1 MIVCTKRYSLF
12 EKKQEQYLFTDGQF
26 YRFNTSLALNIA
38 TPVELTLAPLL
49 DSENK
54 QFNKKNQVNEE
65 FYFVLILLYPRPQHI
80 KSHPS
85 GPLLSILHTRPVVPA
100 KFIFRMLLPSK
111 HVADT
116 FLSSVCRPLPPADS
130 KYHLVK

>member
-54 QFNKKNQVNEE
+54 QFNKK
-65 FYFVLILLYPRPQHI
+65 F
-80 KSHPS
+80 S
-85 GPLLSILHTRPVVPA
+85 
-100 KFIFRMLLPSK
+100 
-111 HVADT
+111 
-116 FLSSVCRPLPPADS
+116 
-130 KYHLVK
+130 